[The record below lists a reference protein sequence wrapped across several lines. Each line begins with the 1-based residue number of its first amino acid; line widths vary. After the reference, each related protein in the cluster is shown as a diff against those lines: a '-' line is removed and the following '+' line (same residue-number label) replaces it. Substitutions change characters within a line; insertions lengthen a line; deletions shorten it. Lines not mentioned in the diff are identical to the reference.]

1 MNKRWFVT
9 NVATLSSFRP
19 PPCQMECNSSSPL
32 LPPLLG
38 SLSPQE
44 RGALVVVTDM
54 SLAVLSVVMNL
65 VVLTA
70 IR

>member
-1 MNKRWFVT
+1 
-9 NVATLSSFRP
+9 
-19 PPCQMECNSSSPL
+19 MECNSSSPL
-32 LPPLLG
+32 LPPLLE
-38 SLSPQE
+38 SLSPQERGALVVTDMALGPQE

-54 SLAVLSVVMNL
+54 ALAVLSVVMNL